1 PSTPRARGPRGA
13 GAPRRARARRTPRR
27 VSRGIRFRAS
37 PSGAATISPLVG
49 SRAPRP
55 SPPWR
60 RPMAIR
66 VAINGFGRIGR
77 LVFRVLSADPR
88 FEVVRINDLSDAA
101 TLAHLLKF
109 DSTHG
114 RFNGTVAVSEGKF
127 TVNGKDV
134 RITAEKDP
142 ANLKWGDQ

>member
-1 PSTPRARGPRGA
+1 MS
-13 GAPRRARARRTPRR
+13 
-27 VSRGIRFRAS
+27 
-37 PSGAATISPLVG
+37 
-49 SRAPRP
+49 
-55 SPPWR
+55 
-60 RPMAIR
+60 IR

-88 FEVVRINDLSDAA
+88 FEVVSINDLSDAA

-114 RFNGTVAVSEGKF
+114 RFPGTVAVSEGRL
-127 TVNGKDV
+127 TVNGRDV

-142 ANLKWGDQ
+142 ANLKWKDLRIDWVVESTGVFTKRADNERHLAAGAGR